1 MGRRYVSSLPHG
13 MADRQTTNRVMPAE
27 CHYFSVITGMISCW
41 SVDGKSRP
49 ACAYSN
55 NSRHKQ
61 SITVLK
67 WNPQGKRL
75 VTGDKV

>member
-1 MGRRYVSSLPHG
+1 
-13 MADRQTTNRVMPAE
+13 
-27 CHYFSVITGMISCW
+27 MISCW

-75 VTGDKV
+75 VTGDKVCVSRVMPSYSSKTSLTPFLKHVPNYIYPVNLPSFL